1 MSLCVSRA
9 CRKTGMTT
17 GERCLRGAF
26 SLINSADFSGVW
38 SGSPNADNSDNAWNV
53 NFNNGNS
60 NNDNRNNNNAVRLVC
75 GGKWHEGADGFFF
88 CA

>member
-1 MSLCVSRA
+1 MRFPLP
-9 CRKTGMTT
+9 TLLTF
-17 GERCLRGAF
+17 L
-26 SLINSADFSGVW
+26 NVW

-60 NNDNRNNNNAVRLVC
+60 NANNRNNNNAVRLVR
-75 GGKWHEGADGFFF
+75 GGKWQEGADGFFF